1 MARSAGGPVFARA
14 LAATVLAAGAALASS
29 PVAAGELPQ
38 QTAPIHEG
46 VKSCAGSPCHGNPAG
61 VGKVV
66 LQNEYP
72 TWQAHDRH
80 AKAYE
85 VLLDERS
92 KRIARNLGLPTA
104 AHEAPL
110 CLNCHADFVPP
121 ERRGKQFVLEDGV
134 GCEACH
140 GGSGGSGGAEGW
152 LTAHTS
158 GSNDRKRWIELGLY
172 PSDEPVARAEL
183 CLSCHFGT
191 SDKFVTHRLMGAGHP
206 RMSFE
211 LDTFG
216 QVQPAHYRVDDDYA
230 QRGKQAPEPAR
241 TWAVGQGV
249 LVRETLAALQDS
261 RGRHGFW
268 PEFVLFDCHA
278 CHHPMSEQ
286 RWAPRRSTG
295 LQGQPGVIRFN
306 DSSLLMLQRAL
317 SPVDPAAAERLK
329 GATKRLHAA
338 LSLGASD
345 PAQAAAAA
353 QRIVENALP
362 ALVAW
367 QPSVEGTKSIA
378 AGLVADGLSGQF
390 LDYAAAEQAAM
401 ALQSLTAT
409 LHGLGSLDDATLEV
423 ADRDLQA
430 LLAATQNDERYRSA
444 SITPLLRRLESRL
457 R

>member
-1 MARSAGGPVFARA
+1 VARSGWRLVFACLLA
-14 LAATVLAAGAALASS
+14 GATGVAAAAT
-29 PVAAGELPQ
+29 AGELPQ
-38 QTAPIHEG
+38 RTAQIHEG

-72 TWQAHDRH
+72 TWQGHDRH
-80 AKAYE
+80 AKAYQ
-85 VLLDERS
+85 VLREERS
-92 KRIARNLGLPTA
+92 KHIARNLGLEQE

-140 GGSGGSGGAEGW
+140 GGSGGSGGDEGW

-158 GSNDRKRWIELGLY
+158 GSNDRARWIEQGMY
-172 PSDEPVARAEL
+172 PTDDPVARAEL
-183 CLSCHFGT
+183 CVSCHFGT
-191 SDKFVTHRLMGAGHP
+191 TDKFVTHRLMGAGHP

-211 LDTFG
+211 LDTFT
-216 QVQPAHYRVDDDYA
+216 QVQPAHYRVDADYTE
-230 QRGKQAPEPAR
+230 RGKQAPEPAR
-241 TWAVGQGV
+241 TWAVGQAMV
-249 LVRETLAALQDS
+249 VRETLAALQDS
-261 RGRHGFW
+261 RGRHGYW

-295 LQGQPGVIRFN
+295 LFGQPGVIRLN

-317 SPVDPAAAERLK
+317 SPVDPAAAERLEE
-329 GATKRLHAA
+329 ATKRLHAA
-338 LSLGASD
+338 LSLGASN

-353 QRIVENALP
+353 QRIVEDALP
-362 ALVAW
+362 KLLSW
-367 QPSVEGTKSIA
+367 QPTVDGTRSIA
-378 AGLVADGLSGQF
+378 AGIVADGLSGQYR
-390 LDYAAAEQAAM
+390 DYAAAEQAAM

-409 LHGLGSLDDATLEV
+409 LHGLGSLDDAALEV

-430 LLAATQNDERYRSA
+430 LLALTQDDERYTSA
-444 SITPLLRRLESRL
+444 SIAPLLRRIESRL